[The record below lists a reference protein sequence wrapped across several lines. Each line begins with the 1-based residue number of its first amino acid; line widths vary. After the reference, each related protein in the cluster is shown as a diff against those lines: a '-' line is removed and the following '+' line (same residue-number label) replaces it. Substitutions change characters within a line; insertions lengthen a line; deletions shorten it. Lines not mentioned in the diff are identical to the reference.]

1 MEEVEVLVVVLVLH
15 LMVQVEQARLDKAI
29 TVEMQLIMVRAT
41 LVPVVVAQEQ
51 LVLMQPLLLLEMV
64 V

>member
-1 MEEVEVLVVVLVLH
+1 VEVLVVVLVLH
-15 LMVQVEQARLDKAI
+15 LMVLAEQARLDKAI

-64 V
+64 A